1 MTGEWMTFIVGIDPG
16 SRKTGYG
23 IIKQEKAKVIF
34 VDAGVIYTKV
44 ADMPG
49 RIACI
54 FKKLSEILSQH
65 ELNENNAKAA
75 IEQVFVAKN
84 PDSALK
90 LGQARGAAIAAL
102 TMNNLN
108 VCEYSARQ
116 IKQAVSGYGAADKE
130 QVSKMVQLLLKLDFV
145 PQEDAAD
152 ALACAICHAYADA
165 QNQAVLLGDTAVLS
179 PDQSKPSKK
188 TKGRLRLS
196 EDQLLQILTKRS

>member
-1 MTGEWMTFIVGIDPG
+1 MMGEWMTFIVGIDPG

-54 FKKLSEILSQH
+54 FKKLSEILSRH

-116 IKQAVSGYGAADKE
+116 YQKWCSY
-130 QVSKMVQLLLKLDFV
+130 
-145 PQEDAAD
+145 
-152 ALACAICHAYADA
+152 Y
-165 QNQAVLLGDTAVLS
+165 
-179 PDQSKPSKK
+179 
-188 TKGRLRLS
+188 
-196 EDQLLQILTKRS
+196 

>member
-1 MTGEWMTFIVGIDPG
+1 MTYIVGIDPG

-23 IIKQEKAKVIF
+23 IIKQEKNRMIF

-44 ADMPG
+44 SDMPS

-54 FKKLSEILSQH
+54 FQTLHEILCQH
-65 ELNENNAKAA
+65 QLTHQNAKAA

-102 TMNNLN
+102 TLQNLP

-116 IKQAVSGYGAADKE
+116 IKQAVSGYGAADKA
-130 QVSKMVQLLLKLDFV
+130 QVSKMVQLLLSLDFV
-145 PQEDAAD
+145 PKEDAAD
-152 ALACAICHAYADA
+152 ALACAICHAYDMHSS
-165 QNQAVLLGDTAVLS
+165 Q
-179 PDQSKPSKK
+179 PDKTNSVNSMLKDLKSNKK
-188 TKGRLRLS
+188 TKGRRLS
-196 EDQLLQILTKRS
+196 EADLLQILTKRS

>member
-1 MTGEWMTFIVGIDPG
+1 MGIDPG

-23 IIKQEKAKVIF
+23 IIKQEKTKVIF

-152 ALACAICHAYADA
+152 ALACAICHAHADA
-165 QNQAVLLGDTAVLS
+165 QNQAVLPSGTAVLS
-179 PDQSKPSKK
+179 PDQPKPSKK